1 MAADEIQQGF
11 PNADFAR
18 ASTRR
23 EKACPVICAHLLY
36 QVTSYYHDGMTRK
49 TTTVRLPEELADQ
62 VEVVARGRGVSV
74 NAVVVD
80 ALVAEVE
87 KVRADKTF
95 MDHLRRITERD
106 KEILDRLAE

>member
-1 MAADEIQQGF
+1 M
-11 PNADFAR
+11 
-18 ASTRR
+18 S
-23 EKACPVICAHLLY
+23 
-36 QVTSYYHDGMTRK
+36 RK

-87 KVRADKTF
+87 RVKADEQF
-95 MDHLRRITERD
+95 MAHLRKVTERD
-106 KEILDRLAE
+106 KEILDRLAQ

>member
-1 MAADEIQQGF
+1 M
-11 PNADFAR
+11 
-18 ASTRR
+18 RR
-23 EKACPVICAHLLY
+23 
-36 QVTSYYHDGMTRK
+36 

-62 VEVVARGRGVSV
+62 VDVVARGRGISV

-87 KVRADKTF
+87 RVRADKTF

>member
-1 MAADEIQQGF
+1 MF
-11 PNADFAR
+11 
-18 ASTRR
+18 
-23 EKACPVICAHLLY
+23 CAHILNHL
-36 QVTSYYHDGMTRK
+36 TAWYHDGMTRK

-62 VEVVARGRGVSV
+62 VDVVARGRGVSV

-87 KVRADKTF
+87 RVRADETF